1 MSADEF
7 AKNMF
12 EPLNN
17 IEDLS
22 YNLKC
27 GIKALVLLHAAMEH
41 ECSAEDGVE
50 PLYYLSSHLFD
61 EVHGMKQLV
70 DQAFK
75 AAGYQV

>member
-1 MSADEF
+1 MTADEF

-17 IEDLS
+17 LEDMS

-41 ECSAEDGVE
+41 ECSAEDGAE
-50 PLYYLSSHLFD
+50 SLYYRSSHLFD
-61 EVHGMKQLV
+61 ESQELQELV
-70 DQAFK
+70 QAAFK
-75 AAGYQV
+75 AAGYQA